1 MIGIDTQLLVYAA
14 RGETDWHAVALRVLV
29 DLAES
34 GRPWAIPWPCVH
46 EFISTV
52 TRPRLF
58 NPPNTPEQA
67 FAAVTAWMES
77 PSLVLLHEGST
88 HFARLRELAFAAKIV
103 GARIHDARIAAL
115 CLENG
120 VQEFW
125 TADRDFSAFPSL
137 RVRNPLVAY
146 Q

>member
-1 MIGIDTQLLVYAA
+1 MIGVDTQLLVYAA
-14 RGETDWHAVALRVLV
+14 RGETAWHADALRVLV

-34 GRPWAIPWPCVH
+34 GRPWAVPWPCVH
-46 EFISTV
+46 EFIATV

-58 NPPNTPEQA
+58 NPPNTIQQA
-67 FAAVTAWMES
+67 FATMEAWMES
-77 PSLVLLHEGST
+77 PSLVLLSAGPG
-88 HFARLRELAFAAKIV
+88 HFVRLRELALAAKIA
-103 GARIHDARIAAL
+103 GPRIHDARIAAI
-115 CLENG
+115 CLESG

-137 RVRNPLVAY
+137 RVRNPLIEY